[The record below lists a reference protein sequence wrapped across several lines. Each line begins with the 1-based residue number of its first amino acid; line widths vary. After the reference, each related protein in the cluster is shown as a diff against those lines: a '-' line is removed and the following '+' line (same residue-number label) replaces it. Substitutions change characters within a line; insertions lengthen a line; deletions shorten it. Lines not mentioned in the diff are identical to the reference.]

1 MNDPTSIFNPNTFWG
16 ELSLCLSSS
25 FLMKLKPNEN
35 GLSTRTKIFFFTSNF
50 FSKWDQ
56 IRSFLFDITDF
67 FSKCDQIGSFLR
79 IWSYLLKKYSM
90 ENFIFGAVNDLNFL
104 TFLIN
109 ILISCFV
116 KLYWSFTMAYSE
128 PCQTSKIQH
137 FMKIVYLLNYF
148 YQRINL
154 RCLTGL

>member
-1 MNDPTSIFNPNTFWG
+1 MNDLTSIFNPNTFWG

-35 GLSTRTKIFFFTSNF
+35 GLSTRTKIFFFRTNF

-56 IRSFLFDITDF
+56 IRSFL
-67 FSKCDQIGSFLR
+67 R
-79 IWSYLLKKYSM
+79 IWSYLLKKYWM

-104 TFLIN
+104 NFLIN

-116 KLYWSFTMAYSE
+116 KLCWSFTMAYSE

-137 FMKIVYLLNYF
+137 FMKRVYLLKSVNYF

-154 RCLTGL
+154 RCLTGF